1 MINISDP
8 NPFYILKII
17 IAGDSG
23 FGKTTLINRFV
34 DGRFIPAKKA
44 TIGVDYFLKNVKM
57 TIPTYESTI
66 SL

>member
-1 MINISDP
+1 MINISGP

-23 FGKTTLINRFV
+23 VGKTTLINRFV
-34 DGRFIPAKKA
+34 DGRFLPAKKA
-44 TIGVDYFLKNVKM
+44 TIGVYNFLKNVKM